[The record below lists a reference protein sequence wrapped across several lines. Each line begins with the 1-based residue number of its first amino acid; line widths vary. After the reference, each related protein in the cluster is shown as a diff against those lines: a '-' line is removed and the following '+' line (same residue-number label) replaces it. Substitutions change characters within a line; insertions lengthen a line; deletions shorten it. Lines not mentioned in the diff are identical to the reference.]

1 MIIFGQVEAGL
12 ANPYGASRDI
22 LNIHSTIGW
31 SLAGVL
37 ALLTGCYVARQKD
50 PANLPRGFLAL
61 DVVLAGLVITQVYL
75 GDKLVWVY
83 GLHTV
88 RGGSHPSG
96 GWCRDPLRRDRIADQ
111 RHRRLPRRQQ
121 PSLRDSAAPQ
131 PGAPHHRPVRSPSPS
146 TWPVRSTRWRNGCSD
161 LALPVSGFH
170 DVGWYNLVACS
181 GIDRGR
187 RVLRNC
193 WRCRCQGSILG
204 QTAMMLW
211 HAMASRSCW

>member
-1 MIIFGQVEAGL
+1 MLELLPPLNDKNLPWLDVIHPIVVHFVIAMALITVVFDVIGVISGKKNLFEISFWNLIVATVAIFVAIIFGQVEAGL

-37 ALLTGCYVARQKD
+37 ALLTGWRYVARQKD

-88 RGGSHPSG
+88 PVVEA
-96 GWCRDPLRRDRIADQ
+96 I
-111 RHRRLPRRQQ
+111 RQ
-121 PSLRDSAAPQ
+121 
-131 PGAPHHRPVRSPSPS
+131 GV
-146 TWPVRSTRWRNGCSD
+146 
-161 LALPVSGFH
+161 VS
-170 DVGWYNLVACS
+170 
-181 GIDRGR
+181 
-187 RVLRNC
+187 
-193 WRCRCQGSILG
+193 
-204 QTAMMLW
+204 
-211 HAMASRSCW
+211 

>member
-1 MIIFGQVEAGL
+1 MLELLPPLNDKNLPWLDVIHPIVVHFVIAMALITVVFDVIGVISGKKNLFEVSFWNLIVATVAIFVAIIFGQVEAGR

-37 ALLTGCYVARQKD
+37 ALLTGWRYVARQKD

-88 RGGSHPSG
+88 PVVEA
-96 GWCRDPLRRDRIADQ
+96 I
-111 RHRRLPRRQQ
+111 RQ
-121 PSLRDSAAPQ
+121 
-131 PGAPHHRPVRSPSPS
+131 GV
-146 TWPVRSTRWRNGCSD
+146 
-161 LALPVSGFH
+161 VS
-170 DVGWYNLVACS
+170 
-181 GIDRGR
+181 
-187 RVLRNC
+187 
-193 WRCRCQGSILG
+193 
-204 QTAMMLW
+204 
-211 HAMASRSCW
+211 